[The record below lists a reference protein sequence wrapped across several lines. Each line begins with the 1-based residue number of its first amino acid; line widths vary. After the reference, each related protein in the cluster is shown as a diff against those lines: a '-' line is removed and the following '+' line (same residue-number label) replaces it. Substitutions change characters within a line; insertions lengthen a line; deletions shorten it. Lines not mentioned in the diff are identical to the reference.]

1 MIFGGMSLNP
11 VSHQVV
17 EQCGHDTPFP
27 DASFHF
33 KGDVAVPN
41 SASEM
46 LVIAL
51 EYLNYHMRYARRPED
66 LP

>member
-1 MIFGGMSLNP
+1 MIFGGMLLNP

-17 EQCGHDTPFP
+17 EQCGHDTPLL

-33 KGDVAVPN
+33 KGDIAVAN

-51 EYLNYHMRYARRPED
+51 DALNYHLRYARCPED